1 MHKRVRIFDTTLRD
15 GEQTPGVHLT
25 EAQKADIAGRLEAF
39 GVDTIEAGFPISSPG
54 DKAAVARIAR
64 EVRACEVAALA
75 RCVSADIA
83 AAAESL
89 KDAAV
94 PVIHVFLGTS
104 DIHLTKK
111 LRINRAQAVRAIE
124 ASVRQARREV
134 NVVQFTPEDS
144 TRTERTFLRQCIGVA
159 IENGAT
165 RINIAD
171 TVGCATP
178 REFGALIR
186 DVVNFAGPA
195 VMVSAHCHNDMGMA
209 TANSITAV
217 ENGAGQIEATVN
229 GIGER
234 AGNAAIEEVAVAL
247 ALKGIASTNI
257 DAAHIT
263 DLCRHVSA
271 VTGVPIQPNRA
282 IVGAHAFAHS
292 SGIHQDGILKDPQN
306 YEFVPPSFVGAPGHR
321 FVLTARSGRSAIGQR
336 AAAMGRALASEQVE
350 AIYDAFI
357 RVADATRGAV
367 PETAL
372 DALIRQFTDH
382 DACASNA

>member
-1 MHKRVRIFDTTLRD
+1 MQKRVRIFDTTLRD

-25 EAQKADIAGRLEAF
+25 EAQKVVIAHKLEAF

-54 DKAAVARIAR
+54 DKAAVTRIAR

-75 RCVSADIA
+75 RCVAGDIA
-83 AAAESL
+83 AAAESVR
-89 KDAAV
+89 DASI

-104 DIHLTKK
+104 EIHLAKK
-111 LRINRAQAVRAIE
+111 LRMNRAQAIRAIE
-124 ASVRQARREV
+124 ASVQHARREV
-134 NVVQFTPEDS
+134 AIVQFTPEDS
-144 TRTERTFLRQCIGVA
+144 TRTERPFLRQCIGVA

-186 DVVNFAGPA
+186 DVVAFVSPG
-195 VMVSAHCHNDMGMA
+195 VLVSAHCHNDMGMA
-209 TANSITAV
+209 TANSIAAI
-217 ENGAGQIEATVN
+217 ENGAGQVEATVN

-234 AGNAAIEEVAVAL
+234 AGNAAVEEIAVTL
-247 ALKGIASTNI
+247 ALKQIASANVDTTQ
-257 DAAHIT
+257 IT
-263 DLCRHVSA
+263 ALCKYVSA

-292 SGIHQDGILKDPQN
+292 SGIHQDGIMKDPQN
-306 YEFVPPSFVGAPGHR
+306 YEFVPPALVGASGHR
-321 FVLTARSGRSAIGQR
+321 FVLTARSGRSVIGRR
-336 AAAMGRALASEQVE
+336 AATLGKVLTIEQVE
-350 AIYDAFI
+350 AVYDAFI
-357 RVADATRGAV
+357 RIADTTRGPV

-372 DALIRQFTDH
+372 DRIIHEFTNH
-382 DACASNA
+382 DACASNV